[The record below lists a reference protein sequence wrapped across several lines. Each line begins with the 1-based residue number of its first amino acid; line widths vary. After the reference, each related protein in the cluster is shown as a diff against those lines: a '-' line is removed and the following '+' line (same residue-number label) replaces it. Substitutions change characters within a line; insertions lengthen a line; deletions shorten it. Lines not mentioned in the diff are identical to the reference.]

1 MIDNVLDEACD
12 ASSAGGNIT
21 KEETNTLD
29 TWAEPI
35 TISTAPTP
43 NSVENVSDKLYS
55 MIDNATDASSAEDA
69 ITKEDT
75 CAEPKTIA
83 PAQTQNP
90 VERCIGLLNI
100 GESSVYPQQQ
110 PPSSGMVE
118 QQDSSSKWFEPGNY
132 ITQLQAQGN
141 DLDVN
146 QALIQAMHQQKQK
159 NLLDTQG
166 SLAESELTTAKT
178 SKNRTRKGLSKLMG
192 SFRSPFS
199 KKDGK
204 KQASK
209 STRHQQQQ
217 VASDMLQMTTHNN
230 IRNSAP
236 PDMGGNNTHRIAEE
250 FYQNIS

>member
-1 MIDNVLDEACD
+1 
-12 ASSAGGNIT
+12 
-21 KEETNTLD
+21 
-29 TWAEPI
+29 
-35 TISTAPTP
+35 
-43 NSVENVSDKLYS
+43 
-55 MIDNATDASSAEDA
+55 MIDNATDASSAEDN
-69 ITKEDT
+69 ITKEETKTLDT
-75 CAEPKTIA
+75 KGGRFQCYPTWAEPRTRA

-178 SKNRTRKGLSKLMG
+178 SKNRTRKGLPKLLG

-204 KQASK
+204 KQEASK
-209 STRHQQQQ
+209 SNRQQQQPQ

-230 IRNSAP
+230 LRNNAP
-236 PDMGGNNTHRIAEE
+236 PSGNNTHRIAEKKNGNKTARYHQPQE
-250 FYQNIS
+250 NYKKVYS